1 MPHTCMCTMLIDHED
16 TIEMKQNS
24 IYGVHNQITSE
35 TLAESDV
42 EYEEIPDTT
51 NKDQSVITTPND
63 ACEATNKADAIKTT
77 LNVVYGVSADGIQT
91 TVNELYG
98 VSSDGIETTP
108 NIVYGVTSPE
118 AP

>member
-1 MPHTCMCTMLIDHED
+1 MCTMLIDHEG
-16 TIEMKQNS
+16 TIEMKPNA

-35 TLAESDV
+35 TLTDSDV

-51 NKDQSVITTPND
+51 NKDQSVITTLND
-63 ACEATNKADAIKTT
+63 AYEATNKADAIETT
-77 LNVVYGVSADGIQT
+77 LNMVYGVSADGIQT
-91 TVNELYG
+91 TPNELYG
-98 VSSDGIETTP
+98 VNCDGIETSP